1 MFRLASD
8 ANEFEWDDAKAAVNL
23 AKHGISFAQAAKI
36 FDNMVM
42 EAVDDREDYG
52 ELRMIG
58 LGRIELD
65 IFRVVYTRRN
75 EQTVRIISAQRAT
88 QNERKIYYRAAFS

>member
-1 MFRLASD
+1 
-8 ANEFEWDDAKAAVNL
+8 
-23 AKHGISFAQAAKI
+23 
-36 FDNMVM
+36 MVM

-65 IFRVVYTRRN
+65 IFRVVYT
-75 EQTVRIISAQRAT
+75 SA
-88 QNERKIYYRAAFS
+88 K

>member
-1 MFRLASD
+1 MASD

-88 QNERKIYYRAAFS
+88 HNERNIYYRAAFS

>member
-1 MFRLASD
+1 MSRD
-8 ANEFEWDDAKAAVNL
+8 TTEFEWDDAKAAANL
-23 AKHGISFAQAAKI
+23 SKHGISFTKAAKI

-75 EQTVRIISAQRAT
+75 EQTVRSISAQRAT
-88 QNERKIYYRAAFS
+88 QNERKIYYRAAFA